1 MMTPNYQDGSLQG
14 KEGLWDMLLSRNVS
28 SIDAE
33 YWESVPSGA
42 TIAKLHGERPV
53 ILGLER
59 CEAFRLQTD
68 PMKRHIAPAGMFST
82 GTNLLSVLLEYNC
95 QNPVRVAKMGD
106 KRGHGNSWE
115 VPWGKHTP
123 AIFRANFTKGHPNY
137 DKSEVLP
144 VVLVRNPYS
153 WMKSICRNSYTIRF
167 QDRNKKTCPRLKTST
182 TNNNNNDISNN
193 WNKVTVRYGAG
204 TMHHESVAHLWNE
217 WNGFYYH
224 DPELPRLM

>member
-1 MMTPNYQDGSLQG
+1 
-14 KEGLWDMLLSRNVS
+14 
-28 SIDAE
+28 
-33 YWESVPSGA
+33 
-42 TIAKLHGERPV
+42 
-53 ILGLER
+53 
-59 CEAFRLQTD
+59 
-68 PMKRHIAPAGMFST
+68 
-82 GTNLLSVLLEYNC
+82 
-95 QNPVRVAKMGD
+95 MGD

-123 AIFRANFTKGHPNY
+123 AIFRTNFTKGHPNY

-167 QDRNKKTCPRLKTST
+167 QERHKKTCPRLKTST
-182 TNNNNNDISNN
+182 TNNNNDNNSNS

-224 DPELPRLM
+224 DPELPRLMVRFEDLIFRPKEVTEQICKCAGGILGHRQDDMDAPVDGFHYVSQSAKKGSGHGSVKERNGLVDSWIKYGSNDPKQDYSPDQLASANEVLDMDLMREFHYTS